1 MELEQVGTDEKI
13 IQITL
18 YQDGEILVDKFKT
31 TEEKDIC
38 NLIQFLGCYI
48 AKVSILE
55 EFQKRLMAALDKS
68 DIERFY
74 KIIKKMTKLCLK
86 EVEIDKS
93 HEQSGNL

>member
-1 MELEQVGTDEKI
+1 MELEQVGIDEKI

-38 NLIQFLGCYI
+38 NLIQFLGSYI
-48 AKVSILE
+48 AKNSILE
-55 EFQKRLMAALDKS
+55 EFKRRLTAALDKS
-68 DIERFY
+68 DIEKFY

-86 EVEIDKS
+86 EYQNNKS
-93 HEQSGNL
+93 QNE